1 MARVVA
7 ITSWR
12 DADHALVLPE
22 PRDASRAH
30 VVVPRDGAA
39 LGAALA
45 SSAWKSVPRVTCDA
59 AGSGAI
65 GATALA
71 VAARRIATGESREA
85 LVVGLARGRGY
96 AVLLAAP

>member
-1 MARVVA
+1 
-7 ITSWR
+7 
-12 DADHALVLPE
+12 
-22 PRDASRAH
+22 
-30 VVVPRDGAA
+30 
-39 LGAALA
+39 
-45 SSAWKSVPRVTCDA
+45 VPRVACDA

-71 VAARRIATGESREA
+71 VAARRLATGESREA